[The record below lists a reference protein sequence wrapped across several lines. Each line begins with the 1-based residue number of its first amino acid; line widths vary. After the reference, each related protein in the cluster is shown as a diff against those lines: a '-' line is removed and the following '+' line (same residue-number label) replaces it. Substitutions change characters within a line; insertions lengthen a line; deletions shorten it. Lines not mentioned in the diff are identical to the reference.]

1 MNLFRHAEIHCVGIG
16 EASMELLQDIAASA
30 SGTTRRIGNDKPPP

>member
-16 EASMELLQDIAASA
+16 EASMELLRDIAATAGGS
-30 SGTTRRIGNDKPPP
+30 TKQIGADRSSN